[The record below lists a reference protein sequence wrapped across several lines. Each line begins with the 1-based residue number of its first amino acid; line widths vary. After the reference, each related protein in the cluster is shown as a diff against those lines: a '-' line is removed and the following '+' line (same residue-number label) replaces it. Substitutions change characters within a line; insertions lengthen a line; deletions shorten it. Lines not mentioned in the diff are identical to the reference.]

1 MASLALLKNTFLRI
15 RHSHFMKKM
24 VVLNFFPVS
33 IGGGLQNSLSFLKCL
48 SAEKSAVDFDYII
61 SCRVGS
67 AIQAAAMN
75 YDLPHVAYRG
85 GVIGRLWYELWL
97 ARKLCDKVDAKCVF
111 SLFGNAPFTVSSEII
126 KISGFAYSN
135 IIHDDVD
142 FWGWLPRSKRIM
154 KVITDA
160 LRLFLARRSSIII
173 LETDYL
179 YLRAKSGIFNDKDLR
194 IVQMAP
200 SSLVVSAL
208 SEKVSGVAHSG
219 TQIPDV
225 IRVLYLSGAHPNKR
239 IHLLA
244 PLFFE
249 LSKKSLTYKLITTLP
264 QGDYLKAIV
273 DAFAEYGISKCHEN
287 IGPVAPSDVAAT
299 LRASQAIINV
309 AMLESFSNNWVEAW
323 AAGLPLLVTDA
334 DWARASCDSAA
345 IYVDINH
352 PAESSQQIH
361 SFFSS
366 EEKYAKLISNGKLM
380 LSSLPSAEERTRQYL
395 EIIRSSLRD

>member
-1 MASLALLKNTFLRI
+1 
-15 RHSHFMKKM
+15 MKKM

-48 SAEKSAVDFDYII
+48 SEAKGTVDFDYII
-61 SCRVGS
+61 ACRIGS
-67 AIQAAAMN
+67 AIQAAAKD
-75 YDLPHVAYRG
+75 YGLPYVAYRE

-97 ARKLCDKVDAKCVF
+97 ARKLCNKVDAKCVF
-111 SLFGNAPFTVSSEII
+111 SLFGNAPFTVSSALI

-142 FWGWLPRSKRIM
+142 FWGWLPRNKRII
-154 KVITDA
+154 KAIIDA
-160 LRLFLARRSSIII
+160 FRLFLVRRSDLII

-179 YLRAKSGIFNDKDLR
+179 YSRAKNGIFKNKNLR
-194 IVQMAP
+194 VVKMAP

-208 SEKVSGVAHSG
+208 SEDVSDVACSG
-219 TQIPDV
+219 MQISDV

-264 QGDYLKAIV
+264 EGDYLQAIV

-287 IGPVAPSDVAAT
+287 IGSVAPSDVADA
-299 LRASQAIINV
+299 LRASQALINI

-334 DWARASCDSAA
+334 DWARASCGNAA
-345 IYVDINH
+345 IYVDIDH

-361 SFFSS
+361 SILSS
-366 EEKYAKLISNGKLM
+366 EEKSARLVGNGKIM

-395 EIIRSSLRD
+395 EIIRSCLRD